1 MSPRLQDL
9 LARLILG
16 YALLSGAALE
26 VTVVAMLFY
35 LCT

>member
-1 MSPRLQDL
+1 MSPRVQDL

-26 VTVVAMLFY
+26 VVAVGLFFH
-35 LCT
+35 LLT